1 MDGFEDRE
9 PDRPGFVTS
18 DENGDTYRA
27 RCVVT
32 GKHIAYFP
40 SNTKAQRQSASR
52 TSVAFALL
60 CVTALVGG
68 VFVFRSQYLYP
79 QFGADNAN
87 QIAGAL
93 NSAQVIFDVHIY
105 PPLALRPASGV
116 VLTTLSYTPFSHA
129 RPTDRIPHVR
139 PRSSSVIYSSSS
151 SWTN

>member
-18 DENGDTYRA
+18 DENGNTYKA

-32 GKHIAYFP
+32 GKQIAYFP
-40 SNTKAQRQSASR
+40 SNTKTKRQSASR

-79 QFGADNAN
+79 QYGADNAN

-93 NSAQVIFDVHIY
+93 NSAQVIFDVY
-105 PPLALRPASGV
+105 TYLPLALLPASGL
-116 VLTTLSYTPFSHA
+116 VLTTLSHPPFSHA
-129 RPTDRIPHVR
+129 RPAPTVSDHHRQHPH
-139 PRSSSVIYSSSS
+139 
-151 SWTN
+151 